1 MRAATAFFAGA
12 GTVVVAIAAG
22 LGGGLVLGDIMSP
35 QQPKHQSSEVTRLEQ
50 RMSPQPIPA
59 TTGAAQPVP
68 PAAPDQVAG
77 TAAEP
82 APPPALP
89 AQQPSQQAASPQVQP
104 QAQPQTQQAAT
115 RPAEPKPQ
123 EQSVP
128 AQAAAATAP
137 PKSGNEQRAAP
148 EDAFARARDADFR
161 RDERRAED
169 KRKSERRKWSD
180 KRKWRQRGDDDLR
193 EVEAAVREDSDRRV
207 FGRNEA
213 FFGRDD
219 DRFERREQR
228 PLFGAGPGSG
238 RTFSLFDD

>member
-22 LGGGLVLGDIMSP
+22 IGGGLVLGDIMSP
-35 QQPKHQSSEVTRLEQ
+35 QQPNRSSEVTRLEQ

-59 TTGAAQPVP
+59 AAGATQPVP
-68 PAAPDQVAG
+68 HVAPDQVAN
-77 TAAEP
+77 TTAEP
-82 APPPALP
+82 AQPPALP
-89 AQQPSQQAASPQVQP
+89 AEQPSQQAPPMQVQPPVQP
-104 QAQPQTQQAAT
+104 QARQAAT
-115 RPAEPKPQ
+115 RPAEPEPQ
-123 EQSVP
+123 EQSAP
-128 AQAAAATAP
+128 AQAAAAPAP
-137 PKSGNEQRAAP
+137 PKAGNEQRAVP

-193 EVEAAVREDSDRRV
+193 EVEAAVREDSERRV
-207 FGRNEA
+207 LGRNEA

-219 DRFERREQR
+219 DRFERHQQR
-228 PLFGAGPGSG
+228 PMFGVGPGSG
-238 RTFSLFDD
+238 RSFSLFDD